1 MNKFILVILAILGGI
16 ETVFYIFTP
25 IAIVVLWTSIVGFNN
40 WTSYF
45 CYGMGILATIF
56 RGIKIGWMTK

>member
-25 IAIVVLWTSIVGFNN
+25 IILVVLWTSMVGFNN

-45 CYGMGILATIF
+45 FFGMGLFATTF
-56 RGIKIGWMTK
+56 RAIKIGWITK